1 MLGLWYLNDSGIEV
15 CVYANSDHAGDYIN
29 RKCTSRVCTFVGGCL
44 TQWCCKKQTAPT
56 ISTTEAE
63 YVAIGKACQQAL
75 WMKQAMKDYD
85 IHRKDILVLCDN
97 KGAIY
102 LSKNPVH
109 HSQTK
114 HIDIRHH
121 TLQGNVQKGNILME
135 KVTSKDNIVDIL
147 TKPLKHETFNYLRL
161 GLRMLSEF
169 IFVKETLISNA
180 HPALITDF
188 HHGVGTFSYPYP
200 TEPFDEVLRSRLA
213 HHTFEAQNFPDP
225 IFYLAGLTS
234 QPIDVSS
241 PSLAVVRDGPLEQ
254 DVSVFEGLKKKRSI
268 TATLEEG
275 STVIKLSDAVV
286 SLKHESKKRKQ
297 EGSRRSVPPP
307 LFLPLKDVEGS
318 QVVKSLKFENA
329 RNTEELSTLQEV
341 AAYDEVSRKNLSK
354 EVDELRPSLKEVER
368 LSQRCRDL
376 EAERDNMLSKE
387 SGLHKEIAAL
397 SSKLKLA
404 NIEKVE
410 LIKDFLSLAFK
421 KLALNEVHGLGD
433 SWDFKDMEDYHPNA
447 EKIFD
452 EATEAFYKLE
462 FPYIY
467 LLVENPGKV
476 RRACSVD
483 PPTLQEAP
491 SL

>member
-1 MLGLWYLNDSGIEV
+1 M
-15 CVYANSDHAGDYIN
+15 
-29 RKCTSRVCTFVGGCL
+29 
-44 TQWCCKKQTAPT
+44 
-56 ISTTEAE
+56 
-63 YVAIGKACQQAL
+63 
-75 WMKQAMKDYD
+75 
-85 IHRKDILVLCDN
+85 
-97 KGAIY
+97 
-102 LSKNPVH
+102 
-109 HSQTK
+109 
-114 HIDIRHH
+114 
-121 TLQGNVQKGNILME
+121 
-135 KVTSKDNIVDIL
+135 
-147 TKPLKHETFNYLRL
+147 
-161 GLRMLSEF
+161 
-169 IFVKETLISNA
+169 ETLISNA

-234 QPIDVSS
+234 NLEHAPNTPSILVDGGGNLVKPPTFFMRPTGQPIDVSS

-297 EGSRRSVPPP
+297 EGSRRTSARRSVPPP
-307 LFLPLKDVEGS
+307 LFFPLKVLGNIHGCPRSFFAHNVLSSLHYPLLKNRLDSLSLDDLVNDVEGS

-421 KLALNEVHGLGD
+421 KLCTVWETLGI
-433 SWDFKDMEDYHPNA
+433 SRIWNA
-447 EKIFD
+447 KKIFD
-452 EATEAFYKLE
+452 EATKAFYKLE
-462 FPYIY
+462 FPYIS
-467 LLVENPGKV
+467 LLMENPGKV